1 MPEKLPPIGL
11 AAAGLEI
18 QNYLSSLFT
27 QFNWMLQNCHTLPSI
42 NTTLLHALHSRFSQQ
57 TFGNFLF
64 AFFCTIFTLF
74 YTEQKRKRNPIDTN
88 VFTHNTRRSDPERTT
103 DRGSE
108 YWDVVVAMVVMKMV
122 AVMRYFY
129 LLDNLLLTL
138 SLTVHGMEM
147 RFG

>member
-1 MPEKLPPIGL
+1 M
-11 AAAGLEI
+11 
-18 QNYLSSLFT
+18 
-27 QFNWMLQNCHTLPSI
+27 
-42 NTTLLHALHSRFSQQ
+42 
-57 TFGNFLF
+57 
-64 AFFCTIFTLF
+64 
-74 YTEQKRKRNPIDTN
+74 
-88 VFTHNTRRSDPERTT
+88 FTHNARRGDPERTT

-108 YWDVVVAMVVMKMV
+108 YWRGGVKVVVVAVMMKMV